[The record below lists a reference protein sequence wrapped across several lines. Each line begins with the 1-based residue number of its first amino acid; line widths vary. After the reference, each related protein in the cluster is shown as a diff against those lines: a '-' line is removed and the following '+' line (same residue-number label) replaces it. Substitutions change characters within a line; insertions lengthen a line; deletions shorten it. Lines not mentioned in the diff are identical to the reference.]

1 MRAAFDVLEVLFM
14 LAAVDLLRD
23 AAANHIYLSIIFVYL
38 LLFVY
43 LLYLYSLLQ
52 STALSPYRQEA
63 TILQLNLHSWSSSFP
78 S

>member
-14 LAAVDLLRD
+14 LAEVDLLRD

-43 LLYLYSLLQ
+43 LFIIFIFFIAVHSAFTLQ
-52 STALSPYRQEA
+52 TGSHNIAAKLT
-63 TILQLNLHSWSSSFP
+63 
-78 S
+78 